1 MSRLAWFQLTLL
13 MIWGVVAM
21 ATLSGSFWLT
31 RTDWAPNL
39 NAEAFSASDAAA
51 TRNLTSV
58 SRRMQDEIIE
68 LREVVMR
75 LDRQNRILVSRLD
88 SVETGSELFT
98 ASISPG
104 SGGQSSGNA
113 DPLSQ
118 QMPAAIRTSLEQPS
132 GRFTQHNVRSSVQPY
147 PLKVPGTGRTPTN
160 AEISK
165 ALMDR

>member
-88 SVETGSELFT
+88 ATQCAIQRSALSAESSRHRPHSDKCGNLQSPDGSVDCSATES
-98 ASISPG
+98 SPL
-104 SGGQSSGNA
+104 A
-113 DPLSQ
+113 PRL
-118 QMPAAIRTSLEQPS
+118 IRQRICDCQC
-132 GRFTQHNVRSSVQPY
+132 G
-147 PLKVPGTGRTPTN
+147 
-160 AEISK
+160 
-165 ALMDR
+165 